1 MNQSIPLPTPL
12 DNQPRRD
19 IRTVILYFDSFGAGG
34 VQRCL
39 RLLASIFQ
47 SLGKKVVYVSET
59 PAPEEEKILFPAG
72 VEFSS
77 IRKDWNDNF
86 SADERRG
93 RWRDAIGRF
102 SADAVYYAS
111 YHVAQLDEDMQSI
124 HAAGIPAVVH
134 FHNVFASRLALL
146 GPAEFSKRLEGWRRA
161 DAFIVL
167 SRTDEAF
174 FNTMGVPC
182 RIVPYPT
189 TYPNVRVAGPRSLSG
204 KARIVWC
211 GQIRDIPKRPSEAV
225 RVLAEVRKTIP
236 SATLTVI
243 GDVTA
248 SPVTHVAK
256 EAMVRTARE
265 LGCENAIEWAGYHVD
280 VSPFLDTGD
289 VFLSTSAWEGAP
301 FTFIEAYA
309 HGLPIV
315 AYALP
320 YVESVQD
327 HVAARQVPQLD
338 AKAAAAE
345 IVALLSVPAAYREAS
360 QAALGVFRQFAAVDQ
375 REEWRAVFDSLA
387 AAPMAE
393 KATPPPSGPF
403 ATLLE
408 TLIGHACFWE
418 NRMQEELRNCRE
430 REGGM
435 QEELRNC
442 REREDRER
450 GRADALAARNAA
462 LERSLSF
469 RLGYFLTAIPR
480 GLVELVRRIRP

>member
-1 MNQSIPLPTPL
+1 MATMPMNARTHVSPPLKDP
-12 DNQPRRD
+12 PRNA
-19 IRTVILYFDSFGAGG
+19 IRTIILYFDSFGAGG

-47 SLGKKVVYVSET
+47 SLGKKVVYVSEI
-59 PAPEEEKILFPAG
+59 PAPKEEQILFPAG
-72 VEFSS
+72 VAFSS
-77 IRKDWNDNF
+77 IRKDGNEVL
-86 SADERRG
+86 SADERRD
-93 RWRDAIGRF
+93 RWRNAIGRF
-102 SADAVYYAS
+102 SADAVYYAA

-124 HAAGIPAVVH
+124 HAAGIPAIVH
-134 FHNVFASRLALL
+134 FHNVFSSRLALL
-146 GPAEFSKRLEGWRRA
+146 GPTEFAKRLEGWRRA
-161 DAFIVL
+161 DAFVVL

-174 FNTMGVPC
+174 FREMGVPC

-189 TYPNVRVAGPRSLSG
+189 TYPNLRIAGPRSLSG

-211 GQIRDIPKRPSEAV
+211 GQIRDTPKRPSEAV
-225 RVLAEVRKTIP
+225 RILAEVRKAIP

-265 LGCENAIEWAGYHVD
+265 LGCEDAIEWAGYHVD

-301 FTFIEAYA
+301 FTFMEAYA

-320 YVESVQD
+320 YVESIQD
-327 HVAARQVPQLD
+327 CVAARQVPQLD
-338 AKAAAAE
+338 VRAAAAE
-345 IVALLSVPAAYREAS
+345 IVALLSDPTAYSEAS
-360 QAALGVFRQFAAVDQ
+360 RAALGVFRQFAAVDQ

-387 AAPMAE
+387 TAPLSKTA
-393 KATPPPSGPF
+393 KSPPAGSF
-403 ATLLE
+403 ALVLE
-408 TLIGHACFWE
+408 MLIGHACFWE
-418 NRMQEELRNCRE
+418 NRMQEELSNCQNRE
-430 REGGM
+430 EG
-435 QEELRNC
+435 
-442 REREDRER
+442 ERR
-450 GRADALAARNAA
+450 RADALSARNIV

-469 RLGYFLTAIPR
+469 RLGRFLTAIPR
-480 GLVELVRRIRP
+480 GLFELVRRIRS